1 MHTESA
7 QGGSDCTPRS
17 REEVSDYVD
26 RQIAKNDEV
35 GALCAPG
42 GREEIH

>member
-7 QGGSDCTPRS
+7 QGGSDCTPKGYAA
-17 REEVSDYVD
+17 VSDYVD
-26 RQIAKNDEV
+26 RQIAKNGEV